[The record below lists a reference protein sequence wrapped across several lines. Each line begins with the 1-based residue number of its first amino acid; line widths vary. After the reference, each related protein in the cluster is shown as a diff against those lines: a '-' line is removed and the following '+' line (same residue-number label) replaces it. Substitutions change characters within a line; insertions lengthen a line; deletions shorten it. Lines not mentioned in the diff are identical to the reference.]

1 MEPAVTA
8 YAKSEKSGTTA
19 LLLAMFLG
27 GFGIHRFYVGK
38 IGTGI
43 LMLVTLGGFGIW
55 TLIDVIN
62 IAYSN
67 FRDDNG
73 KYLEFEKRNEQTS
86 SRVKKTILLVFGIF
100 FLFFVSIVMFVIL
113 ATSGLTDVARAQLDA
128 IRNHDYNKAYSYTS
142 SQFQQVTTEEEFEK
156 FVKAQPVMMDSKSA
170 SFYNREVE
178 NDRGMISGTI
188 EGKDG
193 EALPVVYYF
202 IKEGGVWKILSIE
215 LPSLLKQQS
224 DEEAQQGE

>member
-1 MEPAVTA
+1 MEPAVKA
-8 YAKSEKSGTTA
+8 YSKSEKSGSTA

-27 GFGIHRFYVGK
+27 SFGIHRFYVGK

-43 LMLVTLGGFGIW
+43 LMLVTFGGVGIW
-55 TLIDVIN
+55 TLVDVVN

-73 KYLEFEKRNEQTS
+73 NYLEFEKRNEHTS
-86 SRVKKTILLVFGIF
+86 SRVRKALLLIFGIF
-100 FLFFVSIVMFVIL
+100 FVFLVSIFMLTYF

-128 IRNHDYNKAYSYTS
+128 IRAHDYSKAYSYTS
-142 SQFQQVTTEEEFEK
+142 SQFQQVTTEEEFEQ
-156 FVKAQPVMMDSKSA
+156 FVQAQPAMLDSKNS
-170 SFYNREVE
+170 SFYNREIE

-202 IKEGGVWKILSIE
+202 IKEEGVWKILSIE
-215 LPSLLKQQS
+215 LPSKMKQHS
-224 DEEAQQGE
+224 DGEAEEG